1 MSSSKSPDWHSFSAY
16 RVGMA
21 DSRPHDGPSLALLA
35 AMCVTLLFTGL
46 TIGIALG
53 GLMPLPYGPMGPVLH
68 YVHTQS
74 LAVHIIAVAAF
85 GSSVLLAVYAA
96 AAAARLRR
104 LGVTG
109 AGPTIA
115 LAGGILAAGSLGLT
129 GLLGW
134 TLARPE
140 IAGDATLVRALYL
153 LTFLVGGVAHV
164 VAIGLL
170 LVGIATSGLASGLL
184 SRPVARAGIAI
195 AALCELTM
203 LVLAWQQL
211 GPALPVAR
219 VAALVWLVVAGAR
232 LPTRR
237 NTSAAAS

>member
-1 MSSSKSPDWHSFSAY
+1 
-16 RVGMA
+16 MA
-21 DSRPHDGPSLALLA
+21 DSRPHDGPSLLLLATMCVALLFA
-35 AMCVTLLFTGL
+35 GVAF
-46 TIGIALG
+46 GISLG
-53 GLMPLPYGPMGPVLH
+53 GLMPLPYGPIGPIQH

-74 LAVHIIAVAAF
+74 LAVHFMAVAVF

-96 AAAARLRR
+96 AAGARLRW

-134 TLARPE
+134 ILARPE
-140 IAGDATLVRALYL
+140 ITGDATVVRALYL
-153 LTFLVGGVAHV
+153 LAFLVGGVAHV
-164 VAIGLL
+164 VALGLL
-170 LVGIATSGLASGLL
+170 IAGIATSGLAEGLL
-184 SRPVARAGIAI
+184 PRPVARSGIAI

-219 VAALVWLVVAGAR
+219 VVALVWLVVAGAR

-237 NTSAAAS
+237 DTADAAG